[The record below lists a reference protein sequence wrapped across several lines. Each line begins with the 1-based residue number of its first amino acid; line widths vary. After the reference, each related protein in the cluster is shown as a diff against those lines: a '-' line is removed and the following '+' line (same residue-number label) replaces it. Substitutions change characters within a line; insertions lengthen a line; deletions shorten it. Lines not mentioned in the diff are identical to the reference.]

1 MARLEYVDL
10 CDNRLRG
17 ELPPSLYNVSSL
29 ASLDVGQNTLH
40 GGIPAEIHAQLPQLK
55 FLALFENQFSG
66 AIPSSI
72 CNLTQLGE
80 LELSSNGFSGF
91 VPRDLGR
98 LQYLWNL
105 QLDGNM
111 LEAGKK
117 MEGWEFIESLANCS
131 ELEVLDLGDNNFTGD
146 LPVSVANLSKTLEY
160 LYLEDLGI
168 SGSIPSEIGNLVG
181 LKVLILVN
189 TDISGV
195 IPDSIGK
202 LVNLT
207 ELHLDNNN
215 LSGLVP
221 SSVGN
226 LTRLLKLL
234 ASSNNLGGSIPRSLG
249 KLSDLISLDLSSNY
263 LNGSIPEEIFQLQSL
278 SLLLNLSQNSLSGPL
293 PFDVGRLANLN
304 TLSLSGNQL
313 SGQIPTTIRNCI
325 VLEVLLLDSN
335 SFQGSIPQPLGD
347 IKGLRVLN
355 LTMNRFSGVIPDA
368 LGDIHSLQQLYL
380 AHNNLSG
387 LIPTDLQN
395 LTSLSKLDLSFN
407 DLQGEVPKEGSFRN
421 LSYLSIAGNKN
432 LCGGIPQLRLDP
444 CPMSV
449 VRKNNKSKRGL
460 KYDKIALATMGAL
473 LFLSLFTAVIQFIY
487 KNSKQRQ
494 KRSHPLAPVI
504 SGEQYERV
512 SYKELSDGTRGFSD
526 ANLLGKGS
534 YGTVYKCAFIDE
546 GTIAAVKVFN
556 LEQSG
561 STRSFLAECE
571 ALRSVRHRCLIKIIT
586 CCSSIDRQGQEF
598 KALVFEFMPNGNLSS
613 WLHPKSNE
621 PKNTLSLTQRL
632 DIAVDIMDALDY
644 LHNHCRPPIV
654 HCDLKPSNI
663 LLAEDM
669 SARVGDFGISR
680 ILSESACKA
689 YPNSN
694 SVAGIRGS
702 VGYVA
707 PEYGEGCAV
716 SILGDVYSLGILLL
730 EMFTGRSPTDD
741 VFGDSLDLHRFSEA
755 GFPDRI
761 LEIADPNL
769 WVHPDADDNSITRN
783 RIQECL
789 LTVIRLG
796 LSCSKHQPKERMPIR
811 DAAMEMRAIRDEA
824 YLMFA
829 GSLVVNMEEKMGGA
843 AV

>member
-1 MARLEYVDL
+1 M
-10 CDNRLRG
+10 
-17 ELPPSLYNVSSL
+17 
-29 ASLDVGQNTLH
+29 
-40 GGIPAEIHAQLPQLK
+40 
-55 FLALFENQFSG
+55 
-66 AIPSSI
+66 
-72 CNLTQLGE
+72 
-80 LELSSNGFSGF
+80 
-91 VPRDLGR
+91 
-98 LQYLWNL
+98 LQ
-105 QLDGNM
+105 
-111 LEAGKK
+111 AGKKKK
-117 MEGWEFIESLANCS
+117 MEGWEFIDSLANCS
-131 ELEVLDLGDNNFTGD
+131 MLKVLGLGDNNFTGD
-146 LPVSVANLSKTLEY
+146 LPVSVANLSTTLEH
-160 LYLEDLGI
+160 LYLDDLAI

-202 LVNLT
+202 LENLT
-207 ELHLDNNN
+207 KLHLDNNN
-215 LSGLVP
+215 LSGIVP

-226 LTRLLKLL
+226 LTRLLKLS

-249 KLSDLISLDLSSNY
+249 QLSDLISLNLSSNC

-278 SLLLNLSQNSLSGPL
+278 SLLLDLSHNSLSGPL

-325 VLEVLLLDSN
+325 VLEVLLLDCN
-335 SFQGSIPQPLGD
+335 SFQGSIPQPLSD

-368 LGDIHSLQQLYL
+368 LGDIHNLQQLYL
-380 AHNNLSG
+380 AHNSLSG

-460 KYDKIALATMGAL
+460 KYVKIALATMGAL
-473 LFLSLFTAVIQFIY
+473 LFLALFTAVIQFIY
-487 KNSKQRQ
+487 KNCKQRQ
-494 KRSHPLAPVI
+494 KRSNPLAPVI

-512 SYKELSDGTRGFSD
+512 SYKELSDGTKGFSD

-571 ALRSVRHRCLIKIIT
+571 ALRSVRHRCLIRIIT

-707 PEYGEGCAV
+707 PG
-716 SILGDVYSLGILLL
+716 
-730 EMFTGRSPTDD
+730 T
-741 VFGDSLDLHRFSEA
+741 
-755 GFPDRI
+755 
-761 LEIADPNL
+761 
-769 WVHPDADDNSITRN
+769 
-783 RIQECL
+783 
-789 LTVIRLG
+789 
-796 LSCSKHQPKERMPIR
+796 
-811 DAAMEMRAIRDEA
+811 
-824 YLMFA
+824 
-829 GSLVVNMEEKMGGA
+829 
-843 AV
+843 